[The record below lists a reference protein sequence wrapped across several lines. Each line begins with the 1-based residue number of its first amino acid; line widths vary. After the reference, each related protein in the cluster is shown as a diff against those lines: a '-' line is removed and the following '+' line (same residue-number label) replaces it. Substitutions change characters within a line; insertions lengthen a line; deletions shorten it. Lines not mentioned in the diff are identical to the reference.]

1 MTRSHAHVE
10 QIRLQGAE
18 PVVCDVFD
26 KDQLRDAVV
35 AAKPEVVIHQLTNIP
50 RCIDPRRIKTAM
62 ATTNR
67 LRTEGTRTLW
77 AGEIGRDFRL
87 DYLCRAAV
95 GAWYRYFC
103 PVVGL
108 YRCFLVG
115 LPDSYH
121 HQCND
126 GFAVCDTHTRPGN
139 ASKSDAI
146 PIFMS

>member
-67 LRTEGTRTLW
+67 LRTEGTRTLVEAAKA
-77 AGEIGRDFRL
+77 AGKLRDKRESG
-87 DYLCRAAV
+87 CRV
-95 GAWYRYFC
+95 
-103 PVVGL
+103 
-108 YRCFLVG
+108 
-115 LPDSYH
+115 H
-121 HQCND
+121 
-126 GFAVCDTHTRPGN
+126 
-139 ASKSDAI
+139 
-146 PIFMS
+146 